1 MEDIT
6 NKDIET
12 TEEEEV
18 VEENTVTMTK
28 EELDKLFQP
37 EGDTRVSTATQ
48 KIISDYEAKAKEQE
62 EEAKRLAQ
70 LSAEERANE
79 IQRQKDEE
87 VAKLK
92 AELRRR
98 DLEGDTISRLNEEG
112 IDISFKS
119 FLMGNDEETTNTNI
133 KTFKEVFNNEV
144 QKRVEE
150 RLKGKTPK
158 AGGSIETTINPFKRD
173 TFNLTEQGKLFREN
187 PELAQKLKREAKG
200 E

>member
-1 MEDIT
+1 MEDIK
-6 NKDIET
+6 NKDVET
-12 TEEEEV
+12 TEEEVE
-18 VEENTVTMTK
+18 EENTVTMTK
-28 EELDKLFQP
+28 EELDKLLQQ
-37 EGDTRVSTATQ
+37 EGDKRVSTARQ

-150 RLKGKTPK
+150 RLRGKTPK
-158 AGGSIETTINPFKRD
+158 AGGSIEKSINPFKRD